1 MENMAKKLNT
11 FTSLV
16 LEDASVKRDEIL
28 KAVEREHKEKLTKK
42 ENQFLEEAYEIIQ
55 EAVSDAKKHSGER
68 VLHEE
73 LEARK
78 QLLLARERII
88 SEVMDAAAE
97 KLKEFAASDKYE
109 AWLLNKTEKS
119 LTEVGDGSKT
129 VYIASD
135 DLRYKDKIERL
146 EDGITVEPAERDF
159 LGGVKI
165 YNPDRRVAVDYSF
178 KEMLAEQKKEFLQ
191 SSGLTIN

>member
-1 MENMAKKLNT
+1 MAKKLNT